1 MLFFIAL
8 RVTINEQKLYV
19 FRLYDV
25 ILKKLYNGMIP
36 FMCIVQSDRRNQVY

>member
-19 FRLYDV
+19 FRLYYV
-25 ILKKLYNGMIP
+25 ILKKTIQWDDS
-36 FMCIVQSDRRNQVY
+36 IHVYSAK